1 MMHIYQRGSTNLEE
15 KAYYI
20 VIWIIAFISIFSLFG
35 GVMEPDGALYASIA
49 KNMLLYNDWLNLYVR
64 GQDWL
69 DKPHLTFWLAASSFK
84 LLGISGF
91 AYKLPS
97 LLFGW
102 LGSYYLYLLGSKL
115 YKRRIA
121 LIAVVMFMT
130 AFHVVISNFDVRA
143 EIYLTTFTLAAV
155 FHYYIAYRSLSY
167 HVIPGSFFLACGI
180 MVKGIFVIIPVLSGF
195 ICYWII
201 TKQYREFIKLK
212 WWLALLLVGIFILP
226 ELYALYIQFD
236 MHPEKVIFN
245 QQNVSGIRFFFWD
258 SQFGRFFNTGPIKG
272 KGDVSFFLHTTLW
285 AFLPWSVIFYI
296 AVFNKLKKRS
306 IIGKKKATTLI
317 INSNAL
323 VAFLLFSFSEFQLP
337 HYIIIVFP
345 HFALFTASYLSSLK
359 HKKLKA
365 ISIIQQVIFVLVLV
379 LLIMIAFVFDVPFKF
394 LFVVLALLTGT
405 IAYILFFRVSVRNLV
420 CLSAVSAV
428 IFMLFAYAFF
438 YPTLLRY
445 QAGMVAGRWLQNHH
459 PNGPVK
465 SYLGHRFSFDFY
477 APTKVEY
484 VDDISQLK
492 SKSDNK
498 QIVFLPTTNV
508 PDLTSKYQVKILKN
522 FSDYHI
528 TKLKWGFLNHK
539 TREKTL
545 TSFSLV
551 ELRKIQ

>member
-195 ICYWII
+195 
-201 TKQYREFIKLK
+201 
-212 WWLALLLVGIFILP
+212 
-226 ELYALYIQFD
+226 
-236 MHPEKVIFN
+236 
-245 QQNVSGIRFFFWD
+245 
-258 SQFGRFFNTGPIKG
+258 
-272 KGDVSFFLHTTLW
+272 
-285 AFLPWSVIFYI
+285 
-296 AVFNKLKKRS
+296 
-306 IIGKKKATTLI
+306 
-317 INSNAL
+317 
-323 VAFLLFSFSEFQLP
+323 
-337 HYIIIVFP
+337 
-345 HFALFTASYLSSLK
+345 
-359 HKKLKA
+359 
-365 ISIIQQVIFVLVLV
+365 
-379 LLIMIAFVFDVPFKF
+379 
-394 LFVVLALLTGT
+394 
-405 IAYILFFRVSVRNLV
+405 
-420 CLSAVSAV
+420 
-428 IFMLFAYAFF
+428 
-438 YPTLLRY
+438 
-445 QAGMVAGRWLQNHH
+445 
-459 PNGPVK
+459 
-465 SYLGHRFSFDFY
+465 
-477 APTKVEY
+477 
-484 VDDISQLK
+484 
-492 SKSDNK
+492 
-498 QIVFLPTTNV
+498 
-508 PDLTSKYQVKILKN
+508 
-522 FSDYHI
+522 
-528 TKLKWGFLNHK
+528 
-539 TREKTL
+539 
-545 TSFSLV
+545 
-551 ELRKIQ
+551 